1 MSAKNKNRLRDFQV
15 ALAER
20 LQQATRQPERRARL
34 AVAFGGRQFLLSLD
48 EVAEVAPVPALVRVA
63 KTQSWF
69 SGVTNV
75 RGTLYAVTDLSYW
88 LTGQPTRLDGEARLV
103 ILGGDLSKARTAV
116 LVSRVLGLRQLE
128 EMEQLAANVDAWT
141 IARWKAADGTEW
153 TEVDFHR
160 LLAEPGFLQ
169 IAA

>member
-1 MSAKNKNRLRDFQV
+1 MSVKNKNRLRDFQV

-34 AVAFGGRQFLLSLD
+34 AVAFAGRQFLLSLD
-48 EVAEVAPVPALVRVA
+48 QVAEVVPVPTLVRVA
-63 KTQSWF
+63 KTQPWF

-75 RGTLYAVTDLSYW
+75 RGTLYAVTDLSHWYA
-88 LTGQPTRLDGEARLV
+88 GQPTRLDSEARLV
-103 ILGGDLSKARTAV
+103 ILGGTLAKARTAV

-128 EMEQLAANVDAWT
+128 ELETMGKGVDGWT
-141 IARWKAADGTEW
+141 IARWKAPDGSEW
-153 TEVDFHR
+153 MEVDLQR
-160 LLAEPGFLQ
+160 LLTEPGFLQ